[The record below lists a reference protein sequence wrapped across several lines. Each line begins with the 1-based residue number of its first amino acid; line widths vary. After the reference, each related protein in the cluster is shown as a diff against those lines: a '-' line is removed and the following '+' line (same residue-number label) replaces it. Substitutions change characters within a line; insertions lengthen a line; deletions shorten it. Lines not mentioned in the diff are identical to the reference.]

1 MTTNEAVVVR
11 NLRPRDLDAV
21 ILLDS
26 KITGRK
32 RTEYFKVKL
41 AQALSDTG
49 IQVSLAAE
57 FDGQFAG
64 FLLARVYYGEFG
76 ATEKTA
82 VLDTIDVNPN
92 LRGKGIGPALL
103 AQLRQNLLGLGIPLL
118 QTEVAW
124 EDQPLMAFFQRSGFR
139 PAARLCLDLDLRA
152 AQQKEEQQAASD
164 VI

>member
-1 MTTNEAVVVR
+1 MTMQREAVVVR

-21 ILLDS
+21 IHLDS

-57 FDGQFAG
+57 VDGQFVG

-76 ATEKTA
+76 ATEQTA
-82 VLDTIDVNPN
+82 VLDTIGVHPN
-92 LRGKGIGPALL
+92 QRGKGVGASLL
-103 AQLRQNLLGLGIPLL
+103 GQLRQNLLGLGIAAL

-124 EDQPLMAFFQRSGFR
+124 RDTDLLAFFQRSGFQ
-139 PAARLCLDLDLRA
+139 PAPRLCLDLDLPKARRVDEA
-152 AQQKEEQQAASD
+152 AFAEP
-164 VI
+164 V